1 VFVRI
6 PIAEKMRIAGLAKAA
21 AAATAAAPIE
31 AYFNLVSWWIVQIA
45 DGKAGSALRLNSDS
59 GCTPARPPIP
69 SKWLIATFHFG
80 RSPTGLVQARFNLRH
95 TKRYAMASSHPLHF
109 EIATTLAS
117 RATQKW
123 RLIC

>member
-1 VFVRI
+1 VTTGRFAPRDLIKRYRRRRRQYLHYVCKPACLANGYLNRST
-6 PIAEKMRIAGLAKAA
+6 IAR
-21 AAATAAAPIE
+21 
-31 AYFNLVSWWIVQIA
+31 
-45 DGKAGSALRLNSDS
+45 
-59 GCTPARPPIP
+59 
-69 SKWLIATFHFG
+69 IATFHFG

-109 EIATTLAS
+109 AIATMLVS